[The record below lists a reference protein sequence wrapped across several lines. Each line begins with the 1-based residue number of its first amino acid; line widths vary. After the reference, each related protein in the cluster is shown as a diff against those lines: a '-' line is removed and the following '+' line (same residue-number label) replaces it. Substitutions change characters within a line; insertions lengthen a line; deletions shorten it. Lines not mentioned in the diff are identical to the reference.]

1 MTEKTEGIKIE
12 DAVKDEQPLQE
23 ETEETAK
30 QAEEADAKAG
40 EAGAETG
47 TQESG
52 EAGKESEE
60 ADAAGE
66 KDGDSAASG
75 DDSQEKAEPA
85 DDARYLRLLAEFQNY
100 KKRTQK
106 EKTDLYSYANEK
118 IMTELLE
125 VLDNFERAL
134 DAEPGE
140 GFKEGMELI
149 FTQLSGV
156 LSKAGLAEI
165 TALGEDFDP
174 NVHNAV
180 MAEETDEYE
189 SGKVSGVMQKGY
201 TLNGKVIRPS
211 MVKVAN

>member
-12 DAVKDEQPLQE
+12 DAAADQPLEEEDADVSEQTGDAE
-23 ETEETAK
+23 NIENTEEPAEESAAETEAP
-30 QAEEADAKAG
+30 AEA
-40 EAGAETG
+40 
-47 TQESG
+47 
-52 EAGKESEE
+52 
-60 ADAAGE
+60 
-66 KDGDSAASG
+66 
-75 DDSQEKAEPA
+75 AEPA
-85 DDARYLRLLAEFQNY
+85 EADDAKYLRLLAEFQNY
-100 KKRTQK
+100 KKRTEK

-134 DAEPGE
+134 EQEAGD

-149 FTQLSGV
+149 FTQLTNV
-156 LSKAGLAEI
+156 LTKAGLAEI

-180 MAEETDEYE
+180 MAEETEEYE

>member
-12 DAVKDEQPLQE
+12 DQPLQE
-23 ETEETAK
+23 EQETPEAEA
-30 QAEEADAKAG
+30 AEEAKAEQTEAEEAEDAKAG
-40 EAGAETG
+40 EAEDAKA
-47 TQESG
+47 G
-52 EAGKESEE
+52 EAE
-60 ADAAGE
+60 AD
-66 KDGDSAASG
+66 
-75 DDSQEKAEPA
+75 KAEA

-100 KKRTQK
+100 KKRTEK

-134 DAEPGE
+134 QAEPGD

-149 FTQLSGV
+149 FTQLTNV
-156 LSKAGLAEI
+156 LTKAGLAEI

-180 MAEETDEYE
+180 MAEETEEYE

-201 TLNGKVIRPS
+201 TL
-211 MVKVAN
+211 

>member
-12 DAVKDEQPLQE
+12 DAAEAKAAQEAEEAAAE
-23 ETEETAK
+23 ETSAEEQAQEAADQAEETAEDSGNSDGAEADK
-30 QAEEADAKAG
+30 AEESEASAG
-40 EAGAETG
+40 ETAPQDTP
-47 TQESG
+47 
-52 EAGKESEE
+52 KEE
-60 ADAAGE
+60 AAGE
-66 KDGDSAASG
+66 
-75 DDSQEKAEPA
+75 DDS
-85 DDARYLRLLAEFQNY
+85 RYLRLLAEFQNY
-100 KKRTQK
+100 KKRTEK

-118 IMTELLE
+118 IMTELIE

-134 DAEPGE
+134 DQEPGE

-149 FTQLSGV
+149 FTQLSTC
-156 LSKAGLAEI
+156 LTKAGLAEI

-180 MAEETDEYE
+180 MAEETEEYE

>member
-12 DAVKDEQPLQE
+12 DDVKEEASAEDQPLQE
-23 ETEETAK
+23 EEQETEQTAS
-30 QAEEADAKAG
+30 EEDAKAG
-40 EAGAETG
+40 AAEDEAAEA
-47 TQESG
+47 EEPKA
-52 EAGKESEE
+52 EAAEE
-60 ADAAGE
+60 
-66 KDGDSAASG
+66 
-75 DDSQEKAEPA
+75 EKAEA

-100 KKRTQK
+100 KKRTEK

-118 IMTELLE
+118 IMAELLE

-134 DAEPGE
+134 EQDAGD

-149 FTQLSGV
+149 FTQLTNV
-156 LSKAGLAEI
+156 LTKAGLAEI

-180 MAEETDEYE
+180 MAEETEEYE

>member
-12 DAVKDEQPLQE
+12 DDVKEEASAEDQPLQE
-23 ETEETAK
+23 EEQETEQAASEEDAK
-30 QAEEADAKAG
+30 SGAAEDEAAEAEEPKA
-40 EAGAETG
+40 EAAE
-47 TQESG
+47 E
-52 EAGKESEE
+52 
-60 ADAAGE
+60 
-66 KDGDSAASG
+66 
-75 DDSQEKAEPA
+75 EKAEA

-100 KKRTQK
+100 KKRTEK

-118 IMTELLE
+118 IMAELLE

-134 DAEPGE
+134 EQDAGD

-149 FTQLSGV
+149 FTQLTNV
-156 LSKAGLAEI
+156 LTKAGLAEI

-180 MAEETDEYE
+180 MAEETEEYE

-201 TLNGKVIRPS
+201 TLTGKVIRPS

>member
-12 DAVKDEQPLQE
+12 DDVKEEASAEDQPLQE
-23 ETEETAK
+23 EEQETE
-30 QAEEADAKAG
+30 QAASEEDAKA
-40 EAGAETG
+40 EAAED
-47 TQESG
+47 
-52 EAGKESEE
+52 EAAEAEE
-60 ADAAGE
+60 PKAEAAE
-66 KDGDSAASG
+66 E
-75 DDSQEKAEPA
+75 EKAEA

-100 KKRTQK
+100 KKRTEK

-134 DAEPGE
+134 EQDAGD

-149 FTQLSGV
+149 FTQLTNV
-156 LSKAGLAEI
+156 LTKAGLAEI

-180 MAEETDEYE
+180 MAEETEEYE

>member
-12 DAVKDEQPLQE
+12 DAAADQPLEQEDADVSETTGDAEDIENTENTEEPAEESAE
-23 ETEETAK
+23 ETEAP
-30 QAEEADAKAG
+30 AEA
-40 EAGAETG
+40 
-47 TQESG
+47 
-52 EAGKESEE
+52 
-60 ADAAGE
+60 
-66 KDGDSAASG
+66 
-75 DDSQEKAEPA
+75 AEPA
-85 DDARYLRLLAEFQNY
+85 EADDAKYLRLLAEFQNY
-100 KKRTQK
+100 KKRTEK

-134 DAEPGE
+134 EQEAGD

-149 FTQLSGV
+149 FTQLTNV
-156 LSKAGLAEI
+156 LTKAGLAEI

-180 MAEETDEYE
+180 MAEETEEYE

>member
-12 DAVKDEQPLQE
+12 DDVKEEASAEDQPLQE
-23 ETEETAK
+23 EEQETEQTASEEDAK
-30 QAEEADAKAG
+30 SGAAEDEAAEAEEPKA
-40 EAGAETG
+40 EAAE
-47 TQESG
+47 E
-52 EAGKESEE
+52 
-60 ADAAGE
+60 
-66 KDGDSAASG
+66 
-75 DDSQEKAEPA
+75 EKAEA

-100 KKRTQK
+100 KKRTEK

-118 IMTELLE
+118 IMAELLE

-134 DAEPGE
+134 EQDAGD

-149 FTQLSGV
+149 FTQLTNV
-156 LSKAGLAEI
+156 LTKAGLAEI

-180 MAEETDEYE
+180 MAEETEEYE

>member
-1 MTEKTEGIKIE
+1 MVTIE
-12 DAVKDEQPLQE
+12 DEIREDQTAEQ
-23 ETEETAK
+23 TE
-30 QAEEADAKAG
+30 AEEAAAE
-40 EAGAETG
+40 EAEAETA
-47 TQESG
+47 
-52 EAGKESEE
+52 EAEAE
-60 ADAAGE
+60 ADAEEGSGTEAE
-66 KDGDSAASG
+66 KEAETEAPAAE
-75 DDSQEKAEPA
+75 EKQDPFESK
-85 DDARYLRLLAEFQNY
+85 YIRLMAEFQNY
-100 KKRTQK
+100 KKRTEK

-134 DAEPGE
+134 EQEAGD

-149 FTQLSGV
+149 FTQLTNV
-156 LSKAGLAEI
+156 LTKAGLAEI

-180 MAEETDEYE
+180 MAEETEEYE

>member
-1 MTEKTEGIKIE
+1 MVTNTVISLKTDKNLGLYSNNYFRETY
-12 DAVKDEQPLQE
+12 AVSAEHGGKVYGTNVCTLTKDSTDE
-23 ETEETAK
+23 
-30 QAEEADAKAG
+30 
-40 EAGAETG
+40 
-47 TQESG
+47 
-52 EAGKESEE
+52 
-60 ADAAGE
+60 
-66 KDGDSAASG
+66 
-75 DDSQEKAEPA
+75 EKAEA

-100 KKRTQK
+100 KKRTEK

-118 IMTELLE
+118 IMAELLE

-134 DAEPGE
+134 EQDAGD

-149 FTQLSGV
+149 FTQLTNV
-156 LSKAGLAEI
+156 LTKAGLAEI

-180 MAEETDEYE
+180 MAEETEEYE

>member
-12 DAVKDEQPLQE
+12 DAAADQPLEEEDADVSEQTGDAE
-23 ETEETAK
+23 NIENTENTEEPAEESAAETEAP
-30 QAEEADAKAG
+30 AEA
-40 EAGAETG
+40 
-47 TQESG
+47 
-52 EAGKESEE
+52 
-60 ADAAGE
+60 
-66 KDGDSAASG
+66 
-75 DDSQEKAEPA
+75 AEPA
-85 DDARYLRLLAEFQNY
+85 EADDAKYLRLLAELQNY
-100 KKRTQK
+100 KKRTEK

-134 DAEPGE
+134 EQEAGD

-149 FTQLSGV
+149 FTQLTNV
-156 LSKAGLAEI
+156 LTKAGLAEI

-180 MAEETDEYE
+180 MAEETEEYE